1 MANALSLHV
10 TIDHAAIRA
19 WAERRGARP
28 SMPVGEGR
36 PWPLLFDLGRPDTGV
51 REIAWE
57 RFFDEFER
65 ANLAFIYRDTGPNG
79 ALDDLHEFISR
90 SAVPELTVSAQSTIV
105 ERIV

>member
-10 TIDHAAIRA
+10 TIDHAVIRA

-36 PWPLLFDLGRPDTGV
+36 PWPLLFDLGPPDTGV
-51 REIAWE
+51 REIGWE

-65 ANLAFIYRDTGPNG
+65 ANLAF

-90 SAVPELTVSAQSTIV
+90 SAVPELTVSAQSTIL
-105 ERIV
+105 ERIG